1 MNIEL
6 KLALAR
12 IRNLE
17 TQLAKLRGRKPNGR
31 FKRKKK

>member
-1 MNIEL
+1 MTIEF

-17 TQLAKLRGRKPNGR
+17 TQLAIIIVEQLNKIVRGE
-31 FKRKKK
+31 